1 MTFESLNLPNY
12 SNNGLQRIEISQAI
26 SGREKEW
33 VPTRREVSPG
43 KRFHTVLQD
52 ETETQIVMG
61 QWGQDLSLA
70 RTAKM
75 CTSLVLYLNSDLTQ
89 DPEDQT

>member
-1 MTFESLNLPNY
+1 M
-12 SNNGLQRIEISQAI
+12 SQAI
-26 SGREKEW
+26 SCREKEW

-75 CTSLVLYLNSDLTQ
+75 CASLALYLNLDLTQ